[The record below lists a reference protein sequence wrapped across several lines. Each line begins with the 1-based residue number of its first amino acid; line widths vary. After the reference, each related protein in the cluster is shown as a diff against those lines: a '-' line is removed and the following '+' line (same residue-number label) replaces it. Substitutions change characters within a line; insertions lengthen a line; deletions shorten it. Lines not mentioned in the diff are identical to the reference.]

1 MIVPLHTLTHNSWD
15 STQKIKSKISQ
26 NLSMN
31 GRGTHD
37 VPALLK
43 ELLANNDSWGGRVSF
58 LCLWQG
64 TLAALPELSV
74 FTGKGVH
81 EVWKK
86 WWWLDSRGTGGEEVV
101 AGKEQ
106 NTVYAHIDIKY
117 SILFKD
123 LAIPRRLIG
132 KKGIPEGEG
141 WEGVK
146 EYDHSTVYVSLL
158 SKLIN

>member
-1 MIVPLHTLTHNSWD
+1 M
-15 STQKIKSKISQ
+15 
-26 NLSMN
+26 
-31 GRGTHD
+31 
-37 VPALLK
+37 
-43 ELLANNDSWGGRVSF
+43 
-58 LCLWQG
+58 
-64 TLAALPELSV
+64 

-86 WWWLDSRGTGGEEVV
+86 WWWLDSRGTVGEEVV

-132 KKGIPEGEG
+132 KKVMGLGNYSHLLGAIIFSLGILEVSNCSTGES
-141 WEGVK
+141 ERK
-146 EYDHSTVYVSLL
+146 M
-158 SKLIN
+158 N